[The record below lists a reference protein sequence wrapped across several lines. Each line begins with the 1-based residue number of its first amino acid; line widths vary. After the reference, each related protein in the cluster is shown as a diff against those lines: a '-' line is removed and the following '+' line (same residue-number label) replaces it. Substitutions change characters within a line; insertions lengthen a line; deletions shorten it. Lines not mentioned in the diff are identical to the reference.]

1 MLEIP
6 LYALSG
12 FFMKISD
19 DMHDKKNNILLG
31 ILAGILCGLLL
42 GYLVTVSVDA
52 AYIFFGIFIG
62 TFLAKKINCINHIIT
77 AIVFA
82 AIVFLLGFPAVGIG
96 TLAICSIAAYIDEIG
111 NDNKRIYEKSK
122 ILETFFEYRFTL
134 KTAILVLAVFGV
146 IQSVYPAFK
155 IYGIYFLGIQ
165 TFLYF
170 LLFELSYELAGLK
183 FDAIYD
189 RVYGIFGSPD
199 WVLRFKNRIMLKSGQ
214 I

>member
-199 WVLRFKNRIMLKSGQ
+199 
-214 I
+214 

>member
-19 DMHDKKNNILLG
+19 DMHDKKNNMFFG
-31 ILAGILCGLLL
+31 ILAGILCGLFL

-52 AYIFFGIFIG
+52 AYIFFGVFIG
-62 TFLAKKINCINHIIT
+62 TFLAKKINCINHIVT
-77 AIVFA
+77 A
-82 AIVFLLGFPAVGIG
+82 AIFVIMVFLLGFPAVGIG
-96 TLAICSIAAYIDEIG
+96 TLIICSVAAYIDEIG
-111 NDNKRIYEKSK
+111 NDNKRIYKKSR

-134 KTAILVLAVFGV
+134 KTAILVLAVFGIV
-146 IQSVYPAFK
+146 QSFYPSFK
-155 IYGIYFLGIQ
+155 LYGIYFLGIQ

-170 LLFELSYELAGLK
+170 LMFELSYELAGLK

-189 RVYGIFGSPD
+189 RVYSRFRSPE
-199 WVLRFKNRIMLKSGQ
+199 
-214 I
+214 

>member
-19 DMHDKKNNILLG
+19 DMHDKKNNMFLG

-42 GYLVTVSVDA
+42 GYLVTISVDA
-52 AYIFFGIFIG
+52 AYIFFGVFIG
-62 TFLAKKINCINHIIT
+62 TFIAKKVNCINHIVT
-77 AIVFA
+77 ALIFFI
-82 AIVFLLGFPAVGIG
+82 IVFLLGFPAIGIG
-96 TLAICSIAAYIDEIG
+96 TLIICSIAAYIDEIG
-111 NDNKRIYEKSK
+111 NDNKRIYEKNK
-122 ILETFFEYRFTL
+122 ILEIFFEYRFAL
-134 KTAILVLAVFGV
+134 KTTILILAIFGA
-146 IQSVYPAFK
+146 IQSFYPGFK

-170 LLFELSYELAGLK
+170 LLFEISYELAGLK

-189 RVYGIFGSPD
+189 RVYSMFGNPE
-199 WVLRFKNRIMLKSGQ
+199 
-214 I
+214 